1 MIKKNTARPQDAVCF
16 RGVRG
21 IKSPLVKAGLCFT
34 QSARNE
40 TTLRRARLRS
50 KGGN

>member
-21 IKSPLVKAGLCFT
+21 IKSPLVKVGL
-34 QSARNE
+34 
-40 TTLRRARLRS
+40 ARLRS

>member
-1 MIKKNTARPQDAVCF
+1 MIKKNTARSQDAVCF

-21 IKSPLVKAGLCFT
+21 IKPPLVKAGL
-34 QSARNE
+34 
-40 TTLRRARLRS
+40 ARLRN